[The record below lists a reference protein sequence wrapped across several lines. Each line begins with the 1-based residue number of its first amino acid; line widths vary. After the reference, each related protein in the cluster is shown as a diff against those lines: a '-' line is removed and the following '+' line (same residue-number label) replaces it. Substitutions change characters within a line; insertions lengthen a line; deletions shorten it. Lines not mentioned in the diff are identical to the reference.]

1 MESQKHFNNT
11 FRGELKQ
18 LKHLM
23 HHEVRNIQKFQT
35 LHSKLWCAYLT
46 GQQFPCFVNIACLS
60 SKEPGTS
67 SHYIHQRY

>member
-23 HHEVRNIQKFQT
+23 HHELRNIQKFQT
-35 LHSKLWCAYLT
+35 LHSKSWCA
-46 GQQFPCFVNIACLS
+46 
-60 SKEPGTS
+60 
-67 SHYIHQRY
+67 